1 MRPAFKLENRHA
13 TARRERSLGP
23 QVSHS
28 KSTIDCP
35 CQLGRSPRDGHA
47 SSPGDLVFRAPAL
60 AGSDDRR
67 QRAPEVQLG
76 TAPESSSLALAVNA
90 TAAARPGAHRD
101 STSTS
106 TTGAPGAGGD
116 CQDSEGESA
125 GESASIVFK
134 LWMDHSCQAGDA
146 RITVGGGGAVS
157 DGKPSKRRA
166 LDAWRGRCNVLTDQ
180 GVIPSTLLTGLEGTR
195 RYC

>member
-1 MRPAFKLENRHA
+1 MYLESETYLCREHTAISKLKSSRVARTPPASDKVRLHSQGSSAHTSRPADVASQLILGRWRGQPACDLPASSEPPTRRLVVQVENGP
-13 TARRERSLGP
+13 GP

-28 KSTIDCP
+28 KSTVDCP
-35 CQLGRSPRDGHA
+35 RQRRSPRDGHA

-101 STSTS
+101 STST
-106 TTGAPGAGGD
+106 TGAPGAGGD
-116 CQDSEGESA
+116 CRD
-125 GESASIVFK
+125 
-134 LWMDHSCQAGDA
+134 
-146 RITVGGGGAVS
+146 
-157 DGKPSKRRA
+157 
-166 LDAWRGRCNVLTDQ
+166 
-180 GVIPSTLLTGLEGTR
+180 
-195 RYC
+195 